1 MGSLRI
7 IAGEL
12 RGRRIE
18 VPEGAVRP
26 TGDRVR
32 EALFG
37 ILGEAVQGAA
47 VLDAYAGSGALGFE
61 SLSRGATHVV
71 MIEADPRVARAL
83 SANVARFGLEG
94 RIQVISAPVVETL
107 KTDRAAGP
115 FDLILADP
123 PYDSDEIAR
132 FLPVAAGRLTP
143 NGQVVVE
150 RASKGE
156 AADPSGSGLERV
168 RTARYGRASLDFYL
182 PEPGSGVG

>member
-37 ILGEAVQGAA
+37 ILGTAIQGAV
-47 VLDAYAGSGALGFE
+47 VLDAYSGTGALGFE
-61 SLSRGATHVV
+61 SLSRGAAHVV
-71 MIEADPRVARAL
+71 MIEADRRIARAL
-83 SANVARFGLEG
+83 AANVTRFGLEG
-94 RIQVISAPVVETL
+94 RVAVIPGAVMATL
-107 KTDRAAGP
+107 GGPRAAGP

-123 PYDSDEIAR
+123 PYDSTEIAR
-132 FLPVAAGRLTP
+132 FLPLAAGHLAPEGR
-143 NGQVVVE
+143 VVVE
-150 RASKGE
+150 RDTKGE
-156 AADPSGSGLERV
+156 AGDLSGSGLQRV

-182 PEPGSGVG
+182 LEPGSGVG